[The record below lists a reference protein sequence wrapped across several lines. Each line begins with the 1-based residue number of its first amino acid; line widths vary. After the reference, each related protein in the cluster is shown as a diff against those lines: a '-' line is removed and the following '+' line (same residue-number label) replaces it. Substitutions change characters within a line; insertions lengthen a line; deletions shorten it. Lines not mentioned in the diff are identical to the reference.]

1 MVKTLSQVFN
11 DKTTSDWPTN
21 QVPFFTQYLFFE
33 NLSKVVE
40 QAVDQAEGESTEEVA
55 PEGES
60 VETTGNQN
68 QTQPAGDD
76 QAEGEVEQTP
86 ENLEANDQTGKNIF
100 FKFFL
105 KIVILRDRRFGHR
118 RPGRRWY
125 RY

>member
-21 QVPFFTQYLFFE
+21 HVCSLTQHLFFE

-100 FKFFL
+100 LIFFW

>member
-1 MVKTLSQVFN
+1 M
-11 DKTTSDWPTN
+11 
-21 QVPFFTQYLFFE
+21 TQHLFIE

-40 QAVDQAEGESTEEVA
+40 QAVDQPEGESTEEVA

-86 ENLEANDQTGKNIF
+86 ENLEANDQTGKNFFYFIF
-100 FKFFL
+100 GNL
-105 KIVILRDRRFGHR
+105 KIVIFRDRRFGHR
-118 RPGRRWY
+118 RPGRRWH
-125 RY
+125 RNR